1 MASYSSVYIKKEI
14 LEVLLKTVNA
24 KQEKGVEITV
34 SLNDEKNQYG
44 QDVSAYV
51 SQTKE
56 QRDKKKPR
64 YYVGNGKTFWRSDAN
79 APAAAPEPAPSSG
92 EKFEEA
98 QVVEEDDLPF

>member
-1 MASYSSVYIKKEI
+1 MASLSSVYIKKEI

-34 SLNDEKNQYG
+34 SLNDEKNQFE

-56 QRDKKKPR
+56 QREAKKPR
-64 YYVGNGKTFWRSDAN
+64 YYVGNGKTFWRSE
-79 APAAAPEPAPSSG
+79 AAAPSSG
-92 EKFEEA
+92 DKFEDA
-98 QVVEEDDLPF
+98 VVVEDTLPF